1 MPILLADN
9 TMGTFQ
15 TYVGRKAFREKIYQA
30 NDNVFLGDTPL
41 NPEVKTEYL
50 IDLLYEYPYYGKM
63 DTLFNPV
70 YARESN
76 VRNFNYSPDNIS
88 ALDFVVE
95 AFEQL
100 REHMIQ
106 ANNMRKIDLRNSPL
120 GSFKAVKAFQDPV
133 QDYIAHLESYI
144 GGFATDFLPY
154 RGYDR
159 NIFSFSDF
167 IKYFN
172 LYLTEN
178 LRKFPI
184 TMTGFMKSI
193 YANGYTSGLFIDISR
208 DLESEDEGKLKW
220 IRDPNYSFYVSAAK
234 KFGFYVDKNCP
245 WRLVCDISAKETF
258 SYLSPMGITNTKEIF
273 DSYYTRTFR
282 NDIYYLKSS
291 LYDMYNEYVTEFPN
305 VITSHLE
312 GCVSEHL
319 RPSIEHQNYFAKT
332 TIKARSYIEADVYLE
347 RYTDLFWLVYYYN
360 IRLQEARL
368 NWNSQKTRKYKN
380 HIINYYK
387 KTLNIR
393 EGNADEAYSK
403 TLELL
408 DDLIVM
414 NTPRK

>member
-30 NDNVFLGDTPL
+30 NDNVFLDDTPL

-159 NIFSFSDF
+159 NIFPF
-167 IKYFN
+167 
-172 LYLTEN
+172 L
-178 LRKFPI
+178 
-184 TMTGFMKSI
+184 
-193 YANGYTSGLFIDISR
+193 IS
-208 DLESEDEGKLKW
+208 
-220 IRDPNYSFYVSAAK
+220 
-234 KFGFYVDKNCP
+234 
-245 WRLVCDISAKETF
+245 
-258 SYLSPMGITNTKEIF
+258 
-273 DSYYTRTFR
+273 
-282 NDIYYLKSS
+282 
-291 LYDMYNEYVTEFPN
+291 
-305 VITSHLE
+305 
-312 GCVSEHL
+312 
-319 RPSIEHQNYFAKT
+319 
-332 TIKARSYIEADVYLE
+332 
-347 RYTDLFWLVYYYN
+347 
-360 IRLQEARL
+360 
-368 NWNSQKTRKYKN
+368 
-380 HIINYYK
+380 
-387 KTLNIR
+387 
-393 EGNADEAYSK
+393 
-403 TLELL
+403 
-408 DDLIVM
+408 
-414 NTPRK
+414 